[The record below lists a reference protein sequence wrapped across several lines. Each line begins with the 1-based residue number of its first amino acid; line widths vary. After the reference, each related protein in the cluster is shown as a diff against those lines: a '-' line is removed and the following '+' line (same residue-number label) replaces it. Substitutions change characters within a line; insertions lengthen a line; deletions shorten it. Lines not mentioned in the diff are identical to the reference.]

1 MTANGRLPMYGP
13 AIRVE
18 WCRPGRACPPAS
30 AETGTLCPPPLACT
44 YGGYP
49 AKFSQ
54 LSTEDDKDMPTAP
67 EEFIA
72 DAQEIFGKRAG
83 EYGDAYLMHE
93 RISIIWTA
101 ILGVEVQAHQVA
113 LCMAGLKMAR
123 LSHQP
128 EHWDSWVDMINY
140 AAIGGACA
148 TQVD

>member
-1 MTANGRLPMYGP
+1 MTTNGRLPMYGA
-13 AIRVE
+13 AIRVA
-18 WCRPGRACPPAS
+18 WCRPGGAGPAAS
-30 AETGTLCPPPLACT
+30 AETGTLAPPPLSYT
-44 YGGYP
+44 YGGSP

-67 EEFIA
+67 EEFIVA
-72 DAQEIFGKRAG
+72 AQEIFGERAG

-93 RISIIWTA
+93 RISVIWTA

-128 EHWDSWVDMINY
+128 EHRDSWVDMINY